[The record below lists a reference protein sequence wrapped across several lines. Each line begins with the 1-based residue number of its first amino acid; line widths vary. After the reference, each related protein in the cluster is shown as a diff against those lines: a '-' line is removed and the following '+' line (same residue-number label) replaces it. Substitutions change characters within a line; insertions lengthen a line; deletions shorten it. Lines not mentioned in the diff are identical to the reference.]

1 MSRIKLIDIPRVTD
15 PRGNLSFIE
24 GGKILPFEIERCYWI
39 YDVPGGKWRHGRAL
53 RHTTELI
60 VALSGSF
67 DVKVESEDGEEC
79 VINLN
84 RSYKG
89 LLLPPLTWR
98 VIDNF
103 STNSVAMVLA
113 STVYDEED
121 YIRDHSLFCKETGNT
136 AGREC
141 EK

>member
-1 MSRIKLIDIPRVTD
+1 MSRIRLIDIPRVND

-24 GGKILPFEIERCYWI
+24 GGQILPFEIERCYWI
-39 YDVPGGKWRHGRAL
+39 YDVPGGKWRYGRAL

-67 DVKVESEDGEEC
+67 DVKVESEDGKQS
-79 VINLN
+79 VIELN
-84 RSYKG
+84 RSYQG

-98 VIDNF
+98 VIENF

-121 YIRDHSLFCKETGNT
+121 YIRDHSLFCKEIGISNGN
-136 AGREC
+136 EC

>member
-1 MSRIKLIDIPRVTD
+1 MSHIKIIDIPRVND

-24 GGKILPFEIERCYWI
+24 GGQILPFEIERCYWI
-39 YDVPGGKWRHGRAL
+39 YDVPGGMWRHGRAL

-67 DVKVESEDGEEC
+67 DVKVVSEDGEQS
-79 VINLN
+79 VIKLN
-84 RSYKG
+84 RSYEG

-113 STVYDEED
+113 STVYDEDD
-121 YIRDHSLFCKETGNT
+121 YIRDYSSFCKENGIQ
-136 AGREC
+136 AGC
-141 EK
+141 HSEK

>member
-1 MSRIKLIDIPRVTD
+1 MSHIKLIDIPRVND

-24 GGKILPFEIERCYWI
+24 GDKIIPFEIARCYWI

-53 RHTTELI
+53 RHTTEVI

-67 DVKVESEDGEEC
+67 DVKVECEDGEQN
-79 VINLN
+79 VIHLN

-98 VIDNF
+98 MIDNF

-113 STVYDEED
+113 STIYDEND
-121 YIRDHSLFCKETGNT
+121 YIRDHSVFLDETG
-136 AGREC
+136 RL
-141 EK
+141 

>member
-1 MSRIKLIDIPRVTD
+1 MSHIKLIEIPRVND
-15 PRGNLSFIE
+15 PRGNLSFVE
-24 GGKILPFEIERCYWI
+24 GSRIIPFEIERCYWI

-67 DVKVESEDGEEC
+67 DVKVEGADGEKN
-79 VINLN
+79 VIHLN

-89 LLLPPLTWR
+89 LLVPPMTWR
-98 VIDNF
+98 EIDNF

-113 STVYDEED
+113 STVYAESD
-121 YIRDHSLFCKETGNT
+121 YIRDYSSFVEEAAMG
-136 AGREC
+136 AGD
-141 EK
+141 